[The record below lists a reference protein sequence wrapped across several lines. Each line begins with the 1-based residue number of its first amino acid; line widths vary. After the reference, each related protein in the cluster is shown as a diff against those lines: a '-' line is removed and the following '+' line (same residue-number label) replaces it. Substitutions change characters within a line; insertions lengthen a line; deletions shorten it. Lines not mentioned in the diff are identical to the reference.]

1 MTLHQRREFFGY
13 TYIPGRSGRSRCSA
27 RPVRRRCWL
36 TRRRRRRWWRN
47 TACRGGGGGC
57 GSAWAGGW
65 RRTCVGKAVSQE
77 RLTTEA
83 QRHRDTETQRH
94 RERRWCVLHGALW
107 ADDSTKCPK
116 LLLLCVALC
125 LCGGD
130 PCLRRR
136 ERPLPRLGRIG
147 WEAPIGAIVQEHNPR
162 ERSGG
167 RVGMARVRADG
178 GGGRARNVD
187 FAQ

>member
-47 TACRGGGGGC
+47 TACRGWGGGC

-83 QRHRDTETQRH
+83 QRHRDTEKGG
-94 RERRWCVLHGALW
+94 GAFCTGPSGRMTVRS
-107 ADDSTKCPK
+107 APSCCFSVS
-116 LLLLCVALC
+116 LCASC
-125 LCGGD
+125 DGD

-136 ERPLPRLGRIG
+136 EWPLPRLGRIG

>member
-36 TRRRRRRWWRN
+36 TRRRRRRRWRN
-47 TACRGGGGGC
+47 TACRGWGGGC

-83 QRHRDTETQRH
+83 QRHRDQAVVRFV
-94 RERRWCVLHGALW
+94 R
-107 ADDSTKCPK
+107 CPGRITVRSAPS
-116 LLLLCVALC
+116 CCFSVSLC
-125 LCGGD
+125 LCAYYENT
-130 PCLRRR
+130 P
-136 ERPLPRLGRIG
+136 
-147 WEAPIGAIVQEHNPR
+147 
-162 ERSGG
+162 
-167 RVGMARVRADG
+167 RVGTLAGAASTYYAAFAVIWTSYPMARSRFVRLMAV
-178 GGGRARNVD
+178 R
-187 FAQ
+187 

>member
-1 MTLHQRREFFGY
+1 M
-13 TYIPGRSGRSRCSA
+13 GRWVA
-27 RPVRRRCWL
+27 ADVRRQ
-36 TRRRRRRWWRN
+36 
-47 TACRGGGGGC
+47 
-57 GSAWAGGW
+57 SSKS
-65 RRTCVGKAVSQE
+65 GKAH
-77 RLTTEA
+77 
-83 QRHRDTETQRH
+83 HRGTETQRSGG
-94 RERRWCVLHGALW
+94 GAFCTVPW
-107 ADDSTKCPK
+107 ADYSTECPK

-167 RVGMARVRADG
+167 RVGMARVCADG